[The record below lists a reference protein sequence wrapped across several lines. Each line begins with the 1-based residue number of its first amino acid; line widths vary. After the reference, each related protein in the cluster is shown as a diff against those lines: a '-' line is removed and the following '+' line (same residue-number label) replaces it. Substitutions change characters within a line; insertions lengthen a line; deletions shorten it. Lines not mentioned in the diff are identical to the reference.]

1 MKITLKR
8 RQIPIKDATA
18 GARAIDKSG
27 RNANI

>member
-1 MKITLKR
+1 MTLKR

-18 GARAIDKSG
+18 GGIAIDKRG